1 MLIYYKYAFP
11 LEHMG
16 PCCADLSTKP
26 FLHLPLQLLT
36 VTPQEAVIHSPHLD
50 TSGLLLLRTVVSS
63 GLHTEKLC
71 SGSPWQ
77 WLSPA
82 LGFGSTSDNALTDTK
97 G

>member
-36 VTPQEAVIHSPHLD
+36 VTPQGAVTHSQPTPGHIWTPPAQDCGQQWAAHREA
-50 TSGLLLLRTVVSS
+50 LL
-63 GLHTEKLC
+63 
-71 SGSPWQ
+71 

-82 LGFGSTSDNALTDTK
+82 VAVPSSGVWQYK
-97 G
+97 